1 MREQFEIETTSE
13 LTEVRDGDRV
23 RYTMNDGDTMLTI
36 STRDSSDNEELRVTK
51 YNNSK
56 IRVFII
62 IEHDEIVYKDVKPE

>member
-23 RYTMNDGDTMLTI
+23 RYTMNDGDTMLTL
-36 STRDSSDNEELRVTK
+36 STSDPSSNQELRVTK